1 MNYLHLVI
9 STKQE
14 LMHFHN
20 TIMYFFQEMGLNAA
34 YVELIVPDV
43 HVRFYDW
50 QVVSCSVTP
59 ARQIIL
65 LEWNSVV

>member
-1 MNYLHLVI
+1 MNYLHLVF

-20 TIMYFFQEMGLNAA
+20 TSMYFIQETGLNAVYA
-34 YVELIVPDV
+34 ELIILDV
-43 HVRFYDW
+43 LVRFYDW
-50 QVVSCSVTP
+50 QVVSRSVTS

-65 LEWNSVV
+65 LESNSVV